1 MLCKLEML
9 DTNDFLGLF
18 RAAEARYKWR
28 VAEYFGDA
36 SDVDVVYYRLEPP
49 PHVKAFTRAA
59 DHCTIMDLDEAL
71 KDVEKIELDPWDTV
85 GDTVGTNFDPRSV
98 PLYIA
103 RRTVGAS
110 RPPSS
115 CDHHV
120 SQSSH
125 STIGEERIESIQSAF
140 DSSEDMR
147 AVMQGMGLDEDLFVS
162 FGVRFRPSR

>member
-59 DHCTIMDLDEAL
+59 DHFTITDLDEVL
-71 KDVEKIELDPWDTV
+71 QDVEKIELDPRDTA
-85 GDTVGTNFDPRSV
+85 GDTFGTNFDPRSV
-98 PLYIA
+98 PLYIE

-110 RPPSS
+110 RPLRSRG
-115 CDHHV
+115 HHACK
-120 SQSSH
+120 SSH
-125 STIGEERIESIQSAF
+125 STMGEGGTESIQSAF

-147 AVMQGMGLDEDLFVS
+147 IAMQEMGLDRDLFVS